1 MNAVTE
7 TAEITTETTAFQ
19 RSVLRAML
27 ELAGSNTS
35 NEIAKQAGVKSEP
48 VRVCLARLRDAGLI
62 GTEVN
67 PDRGGPPLWHLR
79 ASVDTVRSMVA
90 APIPSANDGTP
101 GDDEPA
107 PEPGDTQAE
116 DRRRAVLEA
125 LREAPEANADSI
137 ASATGL
143 SVSEARFFLHA
154 MAADGIVERIEHE
167 NAGAIRRNPTIWR
180 IVDADQ
186 PGDTQVVDAAEAAPV
201 PDHSA
206 SLDDPDNFGDDEM
219 QTAAPDPDGWI
230 PWNGGDCPVPEG
242 GTCWVRLRD
251 GSVVFAD
258 KPLNL
263 AWGRCDILASPERRA
278 VAPDEPLSPVWVRR
292 NHPRDIVAYRLD
304 TPAHL
309 ITPAYSAAVTAE
321 SAVDAAPLT
330 GDDVCSTD
338 AAIANWKREH
348 APAAPAATDGEPG
361 DGTPAPEPDD
371 TQAVEASEPTLMS
384 DTAELQPSVEPVAE
398 TQAAEADADG
408 WIPWRGGE
416 CPVPVGSRCS
426 IRLRNADVAHCIR
439 DPEAWWWGR
448 AAERTAD
455 LSDIIAY
462 RPEPKQTGSASFDDP
477 DDYGDD
483 EIPPAAPDPDGWIPW
498 RGGER
503 PVDADQRVAIRLVS
517 GKMLHGRA
525 GDFIW
530 SWNFC
535 DGDCADYTTG
545 GNIVAYRLDTPAHL
559 IAPAYSAAVATESA
573 ADSAPLTGDDVC
585 SADAVIANWKREHTP
600 AVPTIAPADPFAVW
614 LADTPAGCAGQRAID
629 AAEQEAA
636 RLRAEAAEM
645 VREAAEALEF
655 GLIVAEIIRFADQR
669 NASTSTSE
677 AEFGLAELMAAAYEA
692 VTGKRVA

>member
-107 PEPGDTQAE
+107 PEPDDTQAE

-219 QTAAPDPDGWI
+219 QT
-230 PWNGGDCPVPEG
+230 
-242 GTCWVRLRD
+242 
-251 GSVVFAD
+251 
-258 KPLNL
+258 
-263 AWGRCDILASPERRA
+263 
-278 VAPDEPLSPVWVRR
+278 
-292 NHPRDIVAYRLD
+292 
-304 TPAHL
+304 
-309 ITPAYSAAVTAE
+309 
-321 SAVDAAPLT
+321 
-330 GDDVCSTD
+330 
-338 AAIANWKREH
+338 
-348 APAAPAATDGEPG
+348 
-361 DGTPAPEPDD
+361 
-371 TQAVEASEPTLMS
+371 
-384 DTAELQPSVEPVAE
+384 
-398 TQAAEADADG
+398 
-408 WIPWRGGE
+408 
-416 CPVPVGSRCS
+416 
-426 IRLRNADVAHCIR
+426 
-439 DPEAWWWGR
+439 
-448 AAERTAD
+448 
-455 LSDIIAY
+455 
-462 RPEPKQTGSASFDDP
+462 
-477 DDYGDD
+477 
-483 EIPPAAPDPDGWIPW
+483 AAPDPDGWIPW

-655 GLIVAEIIRFADQR
+655 GLIVAEIIRFADRR
-669 NASTSTSE
+669 NVSTSTSE
-677 AEFGLAELMAAAYEA
+677 EEFGLAELLAAAYEA

>member
-107 PEPGDTQAE
+107 PEPDDTQAE

-230 PWNGGDCPVPEG
+230 PWNGGD
-242 GTCWVRLRD
+242 
-251 GSVVFAD
+251 
-258 KPLNL
+258 
-263 AWGRCDILASPERRA
+263 
-278 VAPDEPLSPVWVRR
+278 
-292 NHPRDIVAYRLD
+292 
-304 TPAHL
+304 
-309 ITPAYSAAVTAE
+309 
-321 SAVDAAPLT
+321 
-330 GDDVCSTD
+330 
-338 AAIANWKREH
+338 
-348 APAAPAATDGEPG
+348 
-361 DGTPAPEPDD
+361 
-371 TQAVEASEPTLMS
+371 
-384 DTAELQPSVEPVAE
+384 
-398 TQAAEADADG
+398 
-408 WIPWRGGE
+408 

-655 GLIVAEIIRFADQR
+655 GLIVAEIIRFADRR
-669 NASTSTSE
+669 NVSTSTSE
-677 AEFGLAELMAAAYEA
+677 EEFGLAELLAAAYEA